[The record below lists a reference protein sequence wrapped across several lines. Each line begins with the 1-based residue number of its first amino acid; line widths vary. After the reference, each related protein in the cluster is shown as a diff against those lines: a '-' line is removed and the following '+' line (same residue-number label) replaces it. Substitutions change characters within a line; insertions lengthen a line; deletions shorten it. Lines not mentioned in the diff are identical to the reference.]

1 MASFL
6 IGDYFGQ
13 DVMGPYGAFLEAK
26 IKKEAIFVISLMT
39 IIEIIVKQ
47 TYGYLW
53 MRLIEEI
60 TKMASFLILAS
71 KNAP

>member
-13 DVMGPYGAFLEAK
+13 DVMGPNGAFLEAK
-26 IKKEAIFVISLMT
+26 IKKEAIFVISSMT
-39 IIEIIVKQ
+39 MIEIIVKLS
-47 TYGYLW
+47 YEYLW

-60 TKMASFLILAS
+60 TKKPPF
-71 KNAP
+71 